1 MTQHPQPQQQPGPQP
16 WQEQPV
22 AAWQQPPYVA
32 PAHYDAG
39 PAPARKPGG
48 SQQLSLASMILG
60 LGSLLFLGWLMFP
73 QIIGIVVGHL
83 GLVKESPQGRSFAVT
98 GLVTSYLA
106 LAIWGALWA
115 FGLFFFAAIMGSVES
130 DFSTYT

>member
-1 MTQHPQPQQQPGPQP
+1 MTDYPQPPQQP
-16 WQEQPV
+16 WQPEQPV
-22 AAWQQPPYVA
+22 PAWQQPPYGA
-32 PAHYDAG
+32 PAPYGDGG

-48 SQQLSLASMILG
+48 SQQMSLASMILG

-73 QIIGIVVGHL
+73 QVIGVVLGHVAL
-83 GLVKESPQGRSFAVT
+83 AKESPQGRSFAVT

-115 FGLFFFAAIMGSVES
+115 FGLFFLTAIMGSLES
-130 DFSTYT
+130 DVSTYT